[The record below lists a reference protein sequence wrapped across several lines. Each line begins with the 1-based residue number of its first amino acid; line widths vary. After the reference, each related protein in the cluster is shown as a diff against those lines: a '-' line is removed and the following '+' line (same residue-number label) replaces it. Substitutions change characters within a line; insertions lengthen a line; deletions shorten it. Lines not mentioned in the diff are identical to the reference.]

1 MACNE
6 EWEEY
11 FHHFS
16 PPSSLADTQK
26 AVRDFAAHNRSR
38 GLNLVLV
45 TSGGTTVPLENNTV
59 RFVDN
64 FSIGRRGSSSAEY
77 FLEEGY
83 AVVFLHRQHS
93 LQPFSRQF
101 DRDNFLEYLQVE
113 VSPDGTERVGVKST
127 VSAKL
132 MEVLK
137 TYDEVKESRQL
148 LLLTFVTVSDYL
160 FVLRACAET
169 LSVIGCHVMFY
180 LAAAVSD
187 FYVPTCEM
195 PEHKIQ
201 SSAGPLE
208 LKMQPTPK
216 LLSPLVKDWAKKAF
230 VVSFKVWIVY
240 VLCVHS
246 YLLLLSNLG

>member
-113 VSPDGTERVGVKST
+113 VSPDGTERVGGKC
-127 VSAKL
+127 
-132 MEVLK
+132 MW
-137 TYDEVKESRQL
+137 QWW
-148 LLLTFVTVSDYL
+148 
-160 FVLRACAET
+160 
-169 LSVIGCHVMFY
+169 
-180 LAAAVSD
+180 
-187 FYVPTCEM
+187 
-195 PEHKIQ
+195 IQ
-201 SSAGPLE
+201 A
-208 LKMQPTPK
+208 
-216 LLSPLVKDWAKKAF
+216 
-230 VVSFKVWIVY
+230 
-240 VLCVHS
+240 
-246 YLLLLSNLG
+246 

>member
-1 MACNE
+1 VHNE
-6 EWEEY
+6 DCVL
-11 FHHFS
+11 S
-16 PPSSLADTQK
+16 
-26 AVRDFAAHNRSR
+26 VDF
-38 GLNLVLV
+38 L
-45 TSGGTTVPLENNTV
+45 T
-59 RFVDN
+59 
-64 FSIGRRGSSSAEY
+64 
-77 FLEEGY
+77 FL
-83 AVVFLHRQHS
+83 L
-93 LQPFSRQF
+93 
-101 DRDNFLEYLQVE
+101 
-113 VSPDGTERVGVKST
+113 VKST